1 MKKASLARFAVFV
14 IIHVLLCISAA
25 LYAQECVGA
34 AGLVQAPE
42 SGLTI
47 DGSDF
52 TPLAELMVFSVN
64 GMLSGFLSVVYV
76 ALMTVF
82 SIVLLLPFRFISVR
96 RFTVITRRERNATMA
111 VIIAGTVL
119 AVLAVMIFCGLS
131 AVPLCLLFLLPTL
144 LIEILM
150 YWLTLYFRSK

>member
-34 AGLVQAPE
+34 MGIAASPDSV
-42 SGLTI
+42 SV

-96 RFTVITRRERNATMA
+96 RITVITRQERNATLA

-119 AVLAVMIFCGLS
+119 AVLAVMIFCGIS